1 MKCCHKHAEK
11 NELGNYERYLRS
23 QEKKQ
28 CRDYQALHDD
38 RKYGRVSTAAG
49 VGAGGRWTPVD
60 VNRQRD
66 KTDCVE
72 YGRHNPYYVV
82 EC

>member
-1 MKCCHKHAEK
+1 MAEGYK
-11 NELGNYERYLRS
+11 ENPVRS

-28 CRDYQALHDD
+28 CRDHQTLYDD
-38 RKYGRVSTAAG
+38 REYGRVPTAAG

-72 YGRHNPYYVV
+72 YGRHNP
-82 EC
+82 